1 MQTQHRS
8 LRTFCTAAEL
18 LSFKKAANE
27 LCLTPS
33 AVSHQISDLEEDLG
47 TKLFKRLT
55 RSISLTQDG
64 SHLYEEIHP
73 YLRAIDQATN
83 KIRAQKKQHPL
94 LVQMPEFFASE
105 LLMPRMSRFS
115 DTFPDIDLRI
125 EGLGITDDVNPAAD
139 INIVLSRKTPNAI
152 KVAKLFPIRY
162 VPACSL
168 QQKNKW
174 EIEGITELA
183 AIKKATILLHKA
195 RPNAWE
201 QWAENAGVADLRPK
215 KIIYVDSMFALSR
228 AAEQGVGIALMP
240 LPVSQGLFDSGSLVA
255 LHESHLVTK
264 DYYWL
269 VLNGNSNKNISLVF
283 WHWLLETFNQET
295 EIISANNG

>member
-1 MQTQHRS
+1 MQTQHRG
-8 LRTFCTAAEL
+8 LRTFCTAAEH

-27 LCLTPS
+27 LSLTPS
-33 AVSHQISDLEEDLG
+33 AVSHQISDLEEELG

-64 SHLYEEIHP
+64 SHLYREINP
-73 YLRAIDQATN
+73 YLRAIDNATT
-83 KIRAQKKQHPL
+83 KIRRQKTRYPL

-105 LLMPRMSRFS
+105 LLMPRMNEFS
-115 DTFPDIDLRI
+115 EAYPDIDLRI
-125 EGLGITDDVNPAAD
+125 EGIGITDDLNPAAD
-139 INIVLSRKTPNAI
+139 INILLSRKTPNAI

-162 VPACSL
+162 IPACSRE
-168 QQKNKW
+168 QKKKW
-174 EIEGITELA
+174 ELEGISELA

-195 RPNAWE
+195 RPKAWE
-201 QWAENAGVADLRPK
+201 QWAKNAGVAGLRPK

-240 LPVSQGLFDSGSLVA
+240 LPVSQDWFDSGSLVA
-255 LHESHLVTK
+255 LHESHLVTE

-269 VLNGNSNKNISLVF
+269 ILNGNSNRKISLVF
-283 WHWLLETFNQET
+283 WHWLIKTFNPQQLEM
-295 EIISANNG
+295 